1 MRHNKLMPL
10 RPANYE
16 IYNGGDELQC
26 VKIPMT
32 EQSKKHNTQP
42 IAIFGE
48 VLMDQFPDGHQ
59 VLGGAP
65 FNVAWHLQAF
75 GQRPCFISRI
85 GNDAM
90 GGSIRQAMTGWGM
103 SVENVQTDPDYPTG
117 TVKVTIN
124 KDEPGYEILAN
135 QAYDFIAAQ
144 QLNPANQYSVIY
156 HGTLALRN
164 RVSEQALNNLRA
176 RHTGKVFVDVNLRA
190 PWWRQESV
198 NQWVSNADWV
208 KLNHEELMQLTPPQN
223 TLQDAMQLF
232 LTQHDL
238 DVLIVTCGSSGSTA
252 LNSTGE
258 FFKVAP
264 VGDLPIADTV
274 GAGDAFSAVLLLGMQ
289 QGWPLSVT
297 MARAQAFASALVTR
311 RGATVQDLDFYQ
323 IFIGDWN
330 LA

>member
-1 MRHNKLMPL
+1 M
-10 RPANYE
+10 
-16 IYNGGDELQC
+16 I
-26 VKIPMT
+26 
-32 EQSKKHNTQP
+32 EQSKQHNTQQ

-75 GQRPCFISRI
+75 GQYPCFISRV

-90 GGSIRQAMTGWGM
+90 GESIRQAMTDWGM
-103 SVENVQTDPDYPTG
+103 SVENLQTDPDHPTG

-124 KDEPGYEILAN
+124 KDEPSYEILAN

-164 RVSEQALNNLRA
+164 RVSEQALNDLKA

-190 PWWRQESV
+190 PWWHKESV
-198 NQWVSNADWV
+198 DQWVSKADWV
-208 KLNHEELMQLTPPQN
+208 KLNHDELMQLVPPQN
-223 TLQDAMQLF
+223 TLQDAMRLF

-238 DVLIVTCGSSGSTA
+238 DVLIVTCGGSGAMA
-252 LNSTGE
+252 LDNAGE
-258 FFKVAP
+258 FFEVTPA
-264 VGDLPIADTV
+264 GNLPIVDTV

-289 QGWPLSVT
+289 QGWSLSVT
-297 MARAQAFASALVTR
+297 MERAQSFASALVTQ
-311 RGATVQDLDFYQ
+311 RGATVQDLSFYQ
-323 IFIGDWN
+323 TFISAWN
-330 LA
+330 LG